1 MPFVLAGV
9 YMCWRCVNLFISD
22 GAKTALIGGAQLT
35 FGGERY
41 EIFD

>member
-22 GAKTALIGGAQLT
+22 GAKTALIGGPVDLR
-35 FGGERY
+35 GGGV
-41 EIFD
+41 